1 MRNIPPRLAN
11 STLRVAQSAFTLP
24 IEPAPLSVIDFARV
38 NFQKIVQMQG
48 TGSPMAFVQGSIENR
63 RNAKR

>member
-1 MRNIPPRLAN
+1 
-11 STLRVAQSAFTLP
+11 VAQSAFTLP

-48 TGSPMAFVQGSIENR
+48 TGSPMAFVQGRIENR